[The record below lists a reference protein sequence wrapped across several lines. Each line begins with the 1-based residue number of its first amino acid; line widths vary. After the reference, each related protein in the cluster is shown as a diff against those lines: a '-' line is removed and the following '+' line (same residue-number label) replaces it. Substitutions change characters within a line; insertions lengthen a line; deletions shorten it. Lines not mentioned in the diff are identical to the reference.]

1 MASFEVVRHSRLSAD
16 AAWVQLT
23 DWPRHGEFIP
33 FTEVR
38 VTSKGAEGAGTVF
51 VARTSIGPLGFDDPM
66 EVTYWQPPSAQQGG
80 ICRIV
85 KLGRV
90 VTGWAVLTVTP
101 DESGSS
107 PRQGNDGGS
116 AKRKGGASIR
126 WVEEA
131 QFRAAGP
138 LLNWP
143 NSLAGKYVF
152 GRLVNGL
159 LASEPAQD

>member
-1 MASFEVVRHSRLSAD
+1 MASFQVVSHTRLSAQ
-16 AAWVQLT
+16 AAWAQLT
-23 DWPRHGEFIP
+23 DWPRHGNFIP
-33 FTEVR
+33 LTEVR
-38 VTSKGAEGAGTVF
+38 VTAKAAGGVGTVF

-66 EVTYWQPPSAQQGG
+66 EVTYWRPPSAQQEGV
-80 ICRIV
+80 CRIV

-101 DESGSS
+101 DGSGST
-107 PRQGNDGGS
+107 PRKTDGGP
-116 AKRKGGASIR
+116 ANCDGGATIR

-152 GRLVNGL
+152 GRLVHGL
-159 LASEPAQD
+159 LAPEPAHE